1 MRLYGIDFLRGI
13 AAFGIVGCH
22 LILAPRTASAD
33 WLTHFCD
40 MNVAVFGVIAGFF
53 TRASSDG
60 RASHDII
67 RRLKRLL
74 PTYAV
79 WTLVFLA
86 ASATFK
92 ISAHD
97 DLGQYARP
105 SFWTSVVFFGGS
117 SAHLW
122 FLAVL
127 AYTQVFALFLLH
139 RKLPRWA
146 SAVIGLSGILL
157 SVCVN
162 GWWGWYFFRLFGFV
176 WIGIAVREIRWGDW
190 RHFGMLTL
198 MGLVAHVVFIG
209 TFPAFVRDLFVAVP
223 LVLFA
228 TRLPMPITG
237 GGVSVRTV
245 SWRDKHGRL
254 LGASALDEVRMACRD
269 AAFRRAV
276 WPLRRL
282 ARLGSLLGDRLH
294 DYGSGTAHP
303 ECRQVLFMSTVHESL

>member
-1 MRLYGIDFLRGI
+1 MRLYGIDLLRGI

-22 LILAPRTASAD
+22 LILAPRTPAAG

-40 MNVAVFGVIAGFF
+40 MNVAVFGVLAGFF

-92 ISAHD
+92 IAAHD

-117 SAHLW
+117 AAHLW

-127 AYTQVFALFLLH
+127 AYTQVFALLLLH
-139 RKLPRWA
+139 RKLPCWA

-157 SVCVN
+157 SVSVN

-237 GGVSVRTV
+237 GGYRCA
-245 SWRDKHGRL
+245 RF
-254 LGASALDEVRMACRD
+254 LGATSMGVYLVHPLLTKFGWLVATRLSDAPYGLCVVLLDWVLCWATAFMIT
-269 AAFRRAV
+269 AAARRIPNV
-276 WPLRRL
+276 GRFF
-282 ARLGSLLGDRLH
+282 S
-294 DYGSGTAHP
+294 
-303 ECRQVLFMSTVHESL
+303 